1 MKKLLLFIA
10 VFYSAVIANAQEM
23 GGLPATLV
31 INEVDYD
38 QISADT
44 AEFIELKNVSLNAID
59 LSTVQIYLYNGA
71 TTVVY
76 DTIFLPSYQ
85 LQPGDYYVICGNS
98 GGVANCDLV
107 VPIHSNMV
115 ENAGSSNTGPPDAIA
130 IGSSLFPGVYADV
143 LSYEGNNAS
152 PWVEGTGVAFANS
165 DNNDDERIGL
175 SRLPDGTDTQ
185 VNSADFSLRCITPG
199 AANTADNTNC
209 GGLPIGIS
217 TLTKTETTLFPNPAN
232 DVVTIS
238 TGLNSGDVSVL
249 VYDFTGKLIENKQ
262 LKNAGATVQYTT
274 SELANGVY
282 ILSIKTSDKTVT
294 KKLTV
299 LHR

>member
-1 MKKLLLFIA
+1 MKKTLLFIA
-10 VFYSAVIANAQEM
+10 LIFSAVFVNAQEK

-38 QISADT
+38 QVSADT

-59 LSTVQIYLYNGA
+59 LSTVQIYLYNGNS
-71 TTVVY
+71 TTLAVY
-76 DTIFLPSYQ
+76 DTIFLPSYS
-85 LQPGDYYVICGNS
+85 LQPGAYYVICGNS
-98 GGVANCDLV
+98 GGVANCNQV
-107 VPIHSNMV
+107 EPIHSNMI
-115 ENAGSSNTGPPDAIA
+115 ENGSPDAIA

-143 LSYEGNNAS
+143 LSYEGDCPS
-152 PWVEGTGVAFANS
+152 PWIEGTGVANANS
-165 DNNDDERIGL
+165 DNNTDEKMGL

-199 AANTADNTNC
+199 AANTADNSNC
-209 GGLPIGIS
+209 GGLPIGIA
-217 TLTKTETTLFPNPAN
+217 TVTKTETTLFPNPAN
-232 DVVTIS
+232 DFVTIS

-282 ILSIKTSDKTVT
+282 ILSIKTADKTVT